1 MKYKYKMFKIK
12 NQCFVVK
19 MDYNPLTSDFEYHM
33 YVRHLITPQQAIAA
47 YFSKTYEDY
56 NEQYDRY
63 EAYSESLDIMVY
75 YTYLKDT
82 NILLITAFRRGGLNE

>member
-33 YVRHLITPQQAIAA
+33 YIRDLITPQQAIAA
-47 YFSKTYEDY
+47 YFQKPMKI
-56 NEQYDRY
+56 
-63 EAYSESLDIMVY
+63 IMNNMTDMKRTV
-75 YTYLKDT
+75 KV
-82 NILLITAFRRGGLNE
+82 LI